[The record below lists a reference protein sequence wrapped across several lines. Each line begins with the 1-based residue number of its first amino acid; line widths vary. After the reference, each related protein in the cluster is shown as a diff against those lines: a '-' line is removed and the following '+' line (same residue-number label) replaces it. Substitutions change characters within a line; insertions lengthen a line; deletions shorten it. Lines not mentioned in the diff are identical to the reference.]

1 MATKTISITEEAY
14 GRLKEKK
21 ERNESF
27 SDVVYKLTSKKSLL
41 EVAGVLSIKEAGT
54 MEKKIKEIRTLSNKR
69 AEAIAKIFK
78 E

>member
-1 MATKTISITEEAY
+1 MATKTISITEEDY
-14 GRLKEKK
+14 ERLKEKK
-21 ERNESF
+21 KENESF

-41 EVAGVLSIKEAGT
+41 EIAGILSAKEADK

-69 AEAIAKIFK
+69 TKAIAKILK